1 MTQLFQCDVCK
12 KTFNTMKEA
21 ADCEREHADETCK
34 EIERLV
40 RHLSSICKAH
50 PILNIFV
57 KKKDSVD
64 RHCVSYKVETV
75 EVKRLD
81 DNLSM
86 TPYIKIFAE
95 ENKEED
101 R

>member
-12 KTFNTMKEA
+12 KTFNTMEKA
-21 ADCEREHADETCK
+21 IDCEREHADEACK
-34 EIERLV
+34 EIE
-40 RHLSSICKAH
+40 HLITHLNSICSAK
-50 PILNIFV
+50 PILNLFV

-64 RHCVSYKVETV
+64 RHTVSYKVEKV

-81 DNLSM
+81 DKLSM

-101 R
+101 